1 MLNALANM
9 FKSTPG
15 VIVPPLG
22 LLLLRSVGES
32 HISEDEWR
40 ASCANDSGGFSEEG
54 VVCRELGAAVWAG
67 GDDPRRDEPVLR
79 EACKP
84 QDGAGDP

>member
-22 LLLLRSVGES
+22 LLLLRSVGEP
-32 HISEDEWR
+32 HNQTIR
-40 ASCANDSGGFSEEG
+40 
-54 VVCRELGAAVWAG
+54 
-67 GDDPRRDEPVLR
+67 
-79 EACKP
+79 
-84 QDGAGDP
+84 